1 LSSEILGWLPLSG
14 PGAHVG
20 DIISETHS
28 LFKMHVPKKLMEE
41 TPEVE
46 NLQTE
51 NGNTNF

>member
-1 LSSEILGWLPLSG
+1 
-14 PGAHVG
+14 
-20 DIISETHS
+20 
-28 LFKMHVPKKLMEE
+28 MHVPKKLMEE